1 MNNII
6 NLLNLEDKNIEI
18 SKIERDDTA
27 KIKYIY
33 VHTNVSK
40 RFCHICDMRMHSR
53 GTRQRTVNH
62 PMLQDG
68 YEKAA
73 DLFETALKFIERD
86 YGKDNDNYKT
96 ALTNMLLSIRKKQ
109 EKE

>member
-1 MNNII
+1 MSFPYNNPATDFRERTHMNNII

-40 RFCHICDMRMHSR
+40 RFCPICDMRMHSK

-68 YEKAA
+68 YE
-73 DLFETALKFIERD
+73 LIILLKQRRW
-86 YGKDNDNYKT
+86 KC
-96 ALTNMLLSIRKKQ
+96 TNPACGLEMN
-109 EKE
+109 E

>member
-1 MNNII
+1 
-6 NLLNLEDKNIEI
+6 
-18 SKIERDDTA
+18 
-27 KIKYIY
+27 
-33 VHTNVSK
+33 
-40 RFCHICDMRMHSR
+40 MRMHSK